1 MAPDSTF
8 VTFKS
13 TLSFLP
19 REGYSFDPLLP
30 KKEGVCDS
38 CGHNLVIREDD
49 TEKVISARMKE
60 YDAKTKPLLEQFEK
74 MGVLINYETKKGVK
88 DYPELK
94 KIIEDKIAKSSSK
107 A

>member
-1 MAPDSTF
+1 M
-8 VTFKS
+8 
-13 TLSFLP
+13 
-19 REGYSFDPLLP
+19 
-30 KKEGVCDS
+30 
-38 CGHNLVIREDD
+38 IREDD

-60 YDAKTKPLLEQFEK
+60 YESKTKPLLDEFQK

-94 KIIEDKIAKSSSK
+94 KIIEDRIAKSSQK